1 MAKKGKKHE
10 PAPVSSPSNHLASPA
25 IVSAPPAAPSPPVLS
40 PLATISAPAV
50 PIPPSTRISAPLTA
64 ISVPP
69 ATISAPGVPLPPL
82 ATISVPPAKISAPST
97 SISSPLAPASSPAT
111 RIAFREFIELADLE
125 NIKLFLDTATSLP
138 EGENLRCLWDRAFK
152 EGLRVGHQL
161 YVETVGKLNKAH
173 NKGYEEGYST
183 GYDEGRQDEQIEW
196 RCEGHSGSCFP
207 LEVHLESSTQT
218 DPPSFVTTGTSTFD
232 EHATINAPP
241 PIPATMITSG
251 MQTQNDANANLQLSP
266 PLVSASPVEP
276 DPSPK
281 PMSLLKPSLARLDW
295 ADDAASLLISSL
307 PIRNKRLQPY
317 LFQPFRNR
325 QSFNIP
331 HQTSFRYHSPPPRF
345 SSTSVR
351 SAQVYPHHT
360 PRFSPS
366 SALNWEGDPRL
377 FEPSRA
383 LNALGWVRP

>member
-25 IVSAPPAAPSPPVLS
+25 IVSAPPAAPPPPVL
-40 PLATISAPAV
+40 L
-50 PIPPSTRISAPLTA
+50 PLTT

-82 ATISVPPAKISAPST
+82 ATISVPPAEISAPST
-97 SISSPLAPASSPAT
+97 SISSPLAPASLPAT

-207 LEVHLESSTQT
+207 LEVRLESSTQT

-232 EHATINAPP
+232 EHATINPPP
-241 PIPATMITSG
+241 PIPATMIISG
-251 MQTQNDANANLQLSP
+251 TQTQNNANANLQLSP

-281 PMSLLKPSLARLDW
+281 PTSLLKPSLAHLDW
-295 ADDAASLLISSL
+295 ADDAALLPISSL
-307 PIRNKRLQPY
+307 PISSPPILPSR
-317 LFQPFRNR
+317 
-325 QSFNIP
+325 
-331 HQTSFRYHSPPPRF
+331 PPPRDL
-345 SSTSVR
+345 
-351 SAQVYPHHT
+351 SAILYPPPH
-360 PRFSPS
+360 S
-366 SALNWEGDPRL
+366 
-377 FEPSRA
+377 
-383 LNALGWVRP
+383 

>member
-25 IVSAPPAAPSPPVLS
+25 IVSAPPAAPPPPV
-40 PLATISAPAV
+40 
-50 PIPPSTRISAPLTA
+50 
-64 ISVPP
+64 
-69 ATISAPGVPLPPL
+69 LPPL
-82 ATISVPPAKISAPST
+82 ATISVPPAEISAPST

-196 RCEGHSGSCFP
+196 RCEGHSDSCFP
-207 LEVHLESSTQT
+207 LAVRLESSTQT

-232 EHATINAPP
+232 EHATINPPP

-251 MQTQNDANANLQLSP
+251 TQTQNDANANLQLSP
-266 PLVSASPVEP
+266 PLVFASPVEP

-295 ADDAASLLISSL
+295 ADDAASLPISSL
-307 PIRNKRLQPY
+307 PISSPPILPSR
-317 LFQPFRNR
+317 
-325 QSFNIP
+325 
-331 HQTSFRYHSPPPRF
+331 PPPRDLSALCSSARKPF
-345 SSTSVR
+345 SSLQR
-351 SAQVYPHHT
+351 
-360 PRFSPS
+360 R
-366 SALNWEGDPRL
+366 NK
-377 FEPSRA
+377 
-383 LNALGWVRP
+383 

>member
-1 MAKKGKKHE
+1 MILGFSALQHSPMAKKGKKHE

-25 IVSAPPAAPSPPVLS
+25 IVSAPPAAPPPPVLS

-50 PIPPSTRISAPLTA
+50 PIPPSTRISAPL
-64 ISVPP
+64 
-69 ATISAPGVPLPPL
+69 
-82 ATISVPPAKISAPST
+82 ATISVPPAEISAPST
-97 SISSPLAPASSPAT
+97 SISSPLAPASLPAT
-111 RIAFREFIELADLE
+111 RIAFHEFIELADLE

-218 DPPSFVTTGTSTFD
+218 DPPSFVTTGTSTFN
-232 EHATINAPP
+232 EHATINPPP

-251 MQTQNDANANLQLSP
+251 TQTQNDANANLQLSP
-266 PLVSASPVEP
+266 PLVSASP
-276 DPSPK
+276 
-281 PMSLLKPSLARLDW
+281 
-295 ADDAASLLISSL
+295 
-307 PIRNKRLQPY
+307 
-317 LFQPFRNR
+317 
-325 QSFNIP
+325 
-331 HQTSFRYHSPPPRF
+331 
-345 SSTSVR
+345 
-351 SAQVYPHHT
+351 
-360 PRFSPS
+360 
-366 SALNWEGDPRL
+366 
-377 FEPSRA
+377 
-383 LNALGWVRP
+383 